1 MGLQLYDQAPFH
13 VLVEAVGL
21 AEILSETPK
30 IVALGDADTARSCRC
45 NGHLDAQEKVSLL
58 AVPLIIKRPGQKAG
72 WLHLIESFLAIPLTN
87 SFLLLVQFLLLFLF
101 LVLSHSLHH
110 FGIASRHLLWHI
122 ILQNELKMLLSLAVQ
137 NLNVINTGLIG
148 LAHLLI
154 MIIFPNS
161 CLRFDPIQVHLG
173 IHLIDFWLECA
184 LFLFFLIMPLF
195 LNTCH

>member
-1 MGLQLYDQAPFH
+1 MSLQLYDQALFH
-13 VLVEAVGL
+13 ILVEAVGL
-21 AEILSETPK
+21 AEILSKAPK

-58 AVPLIIKRPGQKAG
+58 AVPLIIKRPAQKAG
-72 WLHLIESFLAIPLTN
+72 WLHLIESFLAVPLTN

-122 ILQNELKMLLSLAVQ
+122 ILQNELKMLLPLAVQ
-137 NLNVINTGLIG
+137 NFNVISTSLIG
-148 LAHLLI
+148 LAPLLI
-154 MIIFPNS
+154 MIALPNN

-173 IHLIDFWLECA
+173 IHLIDLWLECA
-184 LFLFFLIMPLF
+184 LFFFFFITSLF
-195 LNTCH
+195 LNTCQ